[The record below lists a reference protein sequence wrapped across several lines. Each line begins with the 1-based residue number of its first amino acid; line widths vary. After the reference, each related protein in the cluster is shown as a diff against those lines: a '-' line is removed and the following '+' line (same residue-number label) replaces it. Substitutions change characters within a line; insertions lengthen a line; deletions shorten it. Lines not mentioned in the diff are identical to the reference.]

1 MRLEGK
7 TALITGGARGIG
19 EEITRCFH
27 REGSAVVIA
36 DVEAKR
42 GRSLAEEL
50 NGPVAAFFIELDVRE
65 EPGWKEVTS
74 FILKRFGKLDVL
86 VNNAG
91 ISIRTPLESF
101 PVEVWDEMM
110 AVNVRGVFLGMKNA
124 IPPMVEAGGGSIIN
138 MSSIAGLIGHKTSS
152 LAYIATKGAVTAMTK
167 GAAVHYAK
175 QGVRVN
181 SIHPS
186 TVDTPLVKDLFQN
199 PEMKRARL
207 EEVPMGR
214 LAAVGDVAGAA
225 LYLASDE
232 SNFVTGISLPVDGGL
247 TAG

>member
-19 EEITRCFH
+19 EEITRRFH
-27 REGSAVVIA
+27 QEGSAVVIA
-36 DVEAKR
+36 DVEVEQ

-50 NGPVAAFFIELDVRE
+50 NGSISALFVELDVRE
-65 EPGWKEVTS
+65 ETSWKEITAY
-74 FILKRFGKLDVL
+74 ILKQFGRLDVL

-91 ISIRTPLESF
+91 ISRRMPLEAFS
-101 PVEVWDEMM
+101 VEVWDEMM

-124 IPPMVEAGGGSIIN
+124 IPSMVKTGGGSIIN

-186 TVDTPLVKDLFQN
+186 TVETPLVKDLFRN

-214 LAAVGDVAGAA
+214 LATVRDVAGAA

-232 SNFVTGISLPVDGGL
+232 SSFITGISLPVDGGL